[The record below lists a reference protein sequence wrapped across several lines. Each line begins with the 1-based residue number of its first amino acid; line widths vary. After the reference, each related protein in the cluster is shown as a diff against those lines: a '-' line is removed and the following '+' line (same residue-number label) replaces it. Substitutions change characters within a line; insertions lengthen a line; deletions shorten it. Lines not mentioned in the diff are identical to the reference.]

1 MDDPTILIFILF
13 NALDIL
19 LLVLCRCNQ
28 IFLQYIILGV
38 FMNKL
43 VDKALEYASE
53 KHKGQLDDQGRPYFF
68 AHIVQVHSLL
78 KDVTDDEEI
87 LCAGIL
93 HDIIE
98 DTDITYEILIC
109 EFNKPI
115 ADIVYELTHE
125 GNRETGYYFPRLNS
139 RKAIMVKFA
148 DRLSN
153 LSRMDDWPVDRQLT
167 YLEMSTFWSR
177 LPPGD
182 TVPSPNTVVNEK

>member
-1 MDDPTILIFILF
+1 
-13 NALDIL
+13 
-19 LLVLCRCNQ
+19 
-28 IFLQYIILGV
+28 
-38 FMNKL
+38 MNKL

-68 AHIVQVHSLL
+68 AHIVQVHSIL
-78 KDVTDDEEI
+78 KDITDDEET

-93 HDIIE
+93 HDIME
-98 DTDITYEILIC
+98 DTDTTYNTLIR

-125 GNRETGYYFPRLNS
+125 GTRETGYYFPRLIT

-153 LSRMDDWPVDRQLT
+153 LSRMDDWPGDRQLT
-167 YLEMSTFWSR
+167 YLEMSKFWSTE
-177 LPPGD
+177 PPGD
-182 TVPSPNTVVNEK
+182 TVPSPNTIE